1 MGKFVFGTIRH
12 VGAVMLI
19 VEMPLSAAAESR
31 VLTGSRS
38 HDQFPSA
45 LE

>member
-1 MGKFVFGTIRH
+1 MGKFVYGTICH

-19 VEMPLSAAAESR
+19 VEMPLSAAAESQ
-31 VLTGSRS
+31 VVKGSRS
-38 HDQFPSA
+38 NDQYPST